1 MIHMIHVESA
11 RLCLGLAG
19 MPPLS
24 QIIDFLRIPDLSEKD
39 AALIRALPWEVGHV
53 KKSGKILA
61 AGETPDF
68 AFMILAGW
76 AARYDVRRD
85 GTRRVTG
92 FLLPGDVCWIHA
104 VTATKMDHSVSAIT
118 ACDYTRVSASALR
131 EAINSSAKVNMA
143 FLRSKLIEEAIL
155 RKWLRNSLDAK
166 RSLAHFICELHARSL
181 AIGHAEGNTL
191 EIPLTQDQIGD
202 ALSLTAVHTN
212 RMFRSLRESGLVNA
226 KGGKII
232 IMDLDAVHR
241 FCGFNPLYLHQAS

>member
-19 MPPLS
+19 MPTLS

-39 AALIRALPWEVGHV
+39 AALIRALPWGVGHV

-68 AFMILAGW
+68 AFMILNGW

-85 GTRRVTG
+85 GTRRITG

-104 VTATKMDHSVSAIT
+104 VTATKMDHAVSAIT
-118 ACDYTRVSASALR
+118 ACDYASVPARALR
-131 EAINSSAKVNMA
+131 EAIHSSAKVSMA
-143 FLRSKLIEEAIL
+143 LLRSKLIEEATL

-166 RSLAHFICELHARSL
+166 RSLAHFICELHARL
-181 AIGHAEGNTL
+181 LGVGHAEGNTL
-191 EIPLTQDQIGD
+191 EIPLTQSQIGD

-212 RMFRSLRESGLVNA
+212 RMFRSLRDAALVNV
-226 KGGKII
+226 KGGKIT
-232 IMDLDAVHR
+232 IMDIGAVHR
-241 FCGFNPLYLHQAS
+241 FCGFNPLYLHQVS